1 MCACSIYY
9 IFFKINDECVNVCVA
24 SSFGEMASNFLPK
37 FGVVGKTPKRDP
49 GLRFFFFFFFLKK
62 CIYFLSESF
71 KNTFSRNPCPGGLDF
86 RVHFPPVRG
95 PPPAER
101 LFPRV

>member
-24 SSFGEMASNFLPK
+24 SSFGEMASNFLAK

-49 GLRFFFFFFFLKK
+49 G
-62 CIYFLSESF
+62 
-71 KNTFSRNPCPGGLDF
+71 
-86 RVHFPPVRG
+86 
-95 PPPAER
+95 
-101 LFPRV
+101 